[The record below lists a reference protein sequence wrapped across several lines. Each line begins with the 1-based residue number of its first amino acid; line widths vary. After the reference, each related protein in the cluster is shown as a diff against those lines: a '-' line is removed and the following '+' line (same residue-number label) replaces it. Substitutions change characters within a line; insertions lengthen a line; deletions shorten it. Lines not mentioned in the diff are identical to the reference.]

1 MILTHGQLEIKC
13 QLPIITVRRR
23 SHYPLLNKYG
33 KPHKPLL
40 MRQQCLTDPLQFSMF
55 VWTEV
60 CNNYETS
67 CSESLTVTLTY
78 YLVPEGQERRPHL
91 IHFGNKT
98 SGLGFRVVGCQ
109 GPRTN
114 QPRDQTPTWTPQG
127 PKYPQIISKGERVL
141 GSILGPP
148 CLRKHQILDPNP
160 PINPNPTQES
170 CADRRISISF
180 LTSAALTKSF
190 TGFV

>member
-13 QLPIITVRRR
+13 PLPIITVRRR

-55 VWTEV
+55 VWMEV

-91 IHFGNKT
+91 KPLREQDFPLLCHMWVA
-98 SGLGFRVVGCQ
+98 RVPEQ
-109 GPRTN
+109 TRLESPN
-114 QPRDQTPTWTPQG
+114 PKALDQPRDQTPTWTPQG
-127 PKYPQIISKGERVL
+127 PKYPRIIS
-141 GSILGPP
+141 
-148 CLRKHQILDPNP
+148 
-160 PINPNPTQES
+160 T
-170 CADRRISISF
+170 
-180 LTSAALTKSF
+180 
-190 TGFV
+190 